1 MFATTSL
8 NGVIG
13 HAALVVGLAASV
25 FGALGLGIA
34 TATGDRR
41 LLRSITN
48 YAWLALGGAVIA
60 VAVMERALI
69 TRDFSLAYIQQVGS
83 RDTRVLFNVTALWS
97 ALEGSIL
104 LWLLILAIYTA
115 VIMHRNRRRLDDPLV
130 AWALVV
136 MFVVTAFFFL
146 LSFGPIDAFKSG
158 PTPDFNRCCL
168 GPNPLLQNH
177 ILVLFHPPI
186 LYLGFVGFTVP
197 FAFAIAALIT
207 GRVGEGWLMATRRWA
222 LYAWGFLTVGILLG
236 G

>member
-13 HAALVVGLAASV
+13 HAALIVGLAASV

-83 RDTRVLFNVTALWS
+83 RDTPVLYNVTALWS
-97 ALEGSIL
+97 A
-104 LWLLILAIYTA
+104 
-115 VIMHRNRRRLDDPLV
+115 
-130 AWALVV
+130 
-136 MFVVTAFFFL
+136 
-146 LSFGPIDAFKSG
+146 
-158 PTPDFNRCCL
+158 
-168 GPNPLLQNH
+168 
-177 ILVLFHPPI
+177 
-186 LYLGFVGFTVP
+186 
-197 FAFAIAALIT
+197 
-207 GRVGEGWLMATRRWA
+207 
-222 LYAWGFLTVGILLG
+222 
-236 G
+236 

>member
-8 NGVIG
+8 NGVVG
-13 HAALVVGLAASV
+13 HAALIVGLAASV
-25 FGALGLGIA
+25 FGALGLAIA

-41 LLRSITN
+41 LLRSIAN
-48 YAWLALGGAVIA
+48 YAWLALGGAVVA

-83 RDTRVLFNVTALWS
+83 RDTPVLFNVTALWS

-136 MFVVTAFFFL
+136 MFVVTSFFFL

-158 PTPDFNRCCL
+158 PTPNFNSCCL
-168 GPNPLLQNH
+168 GPIVPLLNACTLRSTPLRVMNVPR
-177 ILVLFHPPI
+177 IVSENVATNRLMFH
-186 LYLGFVGFTVP
+186 
-197 FAFAIAALIT
+197 
-207 GRVGEGWLMATRRWA
+207 TRNIPRR
-222 LYAWGFLTVGILLG
+222 
-236 G
+236 